1 MKETHDERKL
11 DQLKLMHR
19 NALRLLNLVNQLLD
33 FRKNEVAG
41 LHLNL
46 SEGEVVSMVILR
58 KILIL
63 CLLTVASTAFGKE
76 KRASHFFLGNRIAEY
91 VVR

>member
-1 MKETHDERKL
+1 MNKQE
-11 DQLKLMHR
+11 QLKLMHR

-41 LHLNL
+41 AAFESFGGGCIVCSLY
-46 SEGEVVSMVILR
+46 MQ
-58 KILIL
+58 LIPD
-63 CLLTVASTAFGKE
+63 AFGKE
-76 KRASHFFLGNRIAEY
+76 KRASHFFLGNRIVEY